1 MTRAATSVTTTQHIG
16 IVACSAEG
24 AALCYRTICAA
35 GPTLLGGH
43 AHPEIS
49 MHTPSFERYMECL
62 RANDWDGVA
71 TIMVE
76 SANKLADGGADFLIC
91 PDNTVHQAFEFVA
104 PRSRLPW
111 IHIAEA
117 VAGEAVRR
125 GFRRLGILGTR
136 WLVDGDVYPEKLRS
150 RGLEYVRP
158 NSDERNEINRII
170 FEELVRGAIVRTSVD
185 YLRGAI
191 ERMKGSGCD
200 AVVLGCTELPL
211 AIDESNSA
219 LPPLDSTRLLA
230 LAALQRATGKTIP
243 ASA

>member
-1 MTRAATSVTTTQHIG
+1 
-16 IVACSAEG
+16 
-24 AALCYRTICAA
+24 
-35 GPTLLGGH
+35 
-43 AHPEIS
+43 
-49 MHTPSFERYMECL
+49 MECL

-91 PDNTVHQAFEFVA
+91 PDNTVHQAFNSVA
-104 PRSRLPW
+104 SRSRLPW
-111 IHIAEA
+111 IHIAEV
-117 VAGEAVRR
+117 VADEAERR
-125 GFRRLGILGTR
+125 GYRRLGILGTR
-136 WLVDGDVYPEKLRS
+136 WLVDGEVYPEKLRA

-158 NSDERNEINRII
+158 TSAERNEINRII
-170 FEELVRGAIVRTSVD
+170 FEEPVRGAIERTSVD

-191 ERMKGSGCD
+191 ERMKAAECD

-230 LAALQRATGKTIP
+230 LAAVHRAIGKTVP